1 MQESSLKNK
10 KILLVDD
17 NQDDL
22 ALIVRAFNKLNFSE
36 ELMVANDGVEAL
48 EYLFGCKGENGCQ
61 VEDMPSLV
69 LLDLKMPRINGLEV
83 LREMKAYQK
92 TQRIPVVMFTS
103 SCEEQDII
111 ASRNLGANAYIQ
123 KPVNFSNF
131 TAAISQIVSSMNLQ
145 PISK

>member
-1 MQESSLKNK
+1 
-10 KILLVDD
+10 
-17 NQDDL
+17 
-22 ALIVRAFNKLNFSE
+22 
-36 ELMVANDGVEAL
+36 
-48 EYLFGCKGENGCQ
+48 
-61 VEDMPSLV
+61 MPSLV